1 MKRIISGLALGLLLA
16 AASACGGPLGEP
28 AYGGLDVT
36 GDGVLDVDD
45 VEDGQVAVFF
55 QRLDEG
61 GAAPEG
67 DEGVAVSTTDAT
79 ITPGGSF
86 GWYLN
91 ATVDGKELS
100 VRFEGDFP
108 LAAETGVITNASYD
122 VDDEH
127 FAYASEPGGEVEIV
141 EVHEDG
147 ASASGRLV
155 GEPELEVFGQ
165 MEQPTGETIRIGAF
179 AFKTIAIVTPDAS

>member
-1 MKRIISGLALGLLLA
+1 MKRIAPVFSFGLLLSLA
-16 AASACGGPLGEP
+16 AACGGPIGEP

-45 VEDGQVAVFF
+45 VEDGEIAVFF
-55 QRLDEG
+55 QRLDESTG
-61 GAAPEG
+61 EPTEVEAVAA
-67 DEGVAVSTTDAT
+67 STSEAS
-79 ITPGGSF
+79 ISPGGSF

-91 ATVDGKELS
+91 ATVDGAELS
-100 VRFEGDFP
+100 VRFE
-108 LAAETGVITNASYD
+108 AESIAVGAGTITNASYE

-141 EVHEDG
+141 EVNDDG

-155 GEPELEVFGQ
+155 GEPELEVFGA
-165 MEQPTGETIRIGAF
+165 MEQPTGETVKIGAF
-179 AFKTIAIVTPDAS
+179 AFKTIPVVME